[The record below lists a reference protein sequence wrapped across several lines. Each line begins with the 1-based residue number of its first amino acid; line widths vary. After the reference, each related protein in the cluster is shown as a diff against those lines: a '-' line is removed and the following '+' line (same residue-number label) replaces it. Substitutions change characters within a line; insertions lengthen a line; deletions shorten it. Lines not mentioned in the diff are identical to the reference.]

1 MPAFLQLPFRIFRC
15 DSDSELFNQKVAQ
28 ATTRFAA
35 LPVPVAPMH
44 TWKTVQRPL
53 GACWAPRLS
62 WSSWMSSWWRNPVG
76 LVQWMRCCW
85 RKPWELTWSRA
96 SPSCPIMTTGRL
108 GLKWTEHVGLF
119 LDPKSLRRLGL
130 SSHPRNHGAL
140 GAQGP
145 ESPSVS
151 LQPREPLVAHGP
163 GPAPPQ
169 LCGSHAG
176 ELRAT
181 PQATGS
187 DLLPDAVPKEVRP
200 WHLRM
205 SVYITIIY
213 IYYIH
218 TYIPTYIHTFIPTY
232 IHSFIHP
239 SIHPF
244 HPLHPYIHTSIH
256 PYIHPSIHTYIY
268 IYIGVWGI

>member
-1 MPAFLQLPFRIFRC
+1 
-15 DSDSELFNQKVAQ
+15 
-28 ATTRFAA
+28 
-35 LPVPVAPMH
+35 
-44 TWKTVQRPL
+44 
-53 GACWAPRLS
+53 
-62 WSSWMSSWWRNPVG
+62 
-76 LVQWMRCCW
+76 
-85 RKPWELTWSRA
+85 
-96 SPSCPIMTTGRL
+96 MTTGRL

-200 WHLRM
+200 WLLRM

-213 IYYIH
+213 IYILHTYIH
-218 TYIPTYIHTFIPTY
+218 TYLHTYIHSYLHTF

-239 SIHPF
+239 YIHPSISSITSI
-244 HPLHPYIHTSIH
+244 HPYIHTSIH
-256 PYIHPSIHTYIY
+256 PSIHIY